1 MLDALVL
8 FVAFPAIQ
16 RGFGTVSGAQLSWV
30 LNAYTIVYGAL
41 LAPMGRLADLVGR
54 KRVFLAGATVF
65 TLASVLCGLA
75 ISPAWLIAM
84 RVVQAVGGAM
94 LTPTSLAL
102 TLAAFRQDQRAI
114 AVTLWGAVGALAVVA
129 GPPLGAVVVQT
140 LGWPGIFFLNLPIG
154 LVAVLLGRASIPES
168 RDEASGTLPDA
179 LGIILLIAA
188 AALLAFGIVESN
200 VWGWTNRYVFGA
212 LLLGLLTL
220 GAFIVR
226 SARTPSPA
234 LDLTLFRE
242 RNFRLANGAM
252 FLFSVAFTAMFF
264 GSILFLTRM
273 WGYTLVQA
281 GLAVMPGPL
290 MVVVF
295 APLTGRIAAARG
307 HRVLLAPGGLFYV
320 AGVLV
325 LTLSSTATPQFVAVW
340 LPAMILL
347 GIGVALVLPI
357 LSSAAVQLLPPPTL
371 AVGSGVSQAI
381 RQFGT
386 VLGVALTFA
395 LLGPSPGDVELFK
408 NIFVLMIVGG
418 RLQRLCQHPLVAEQR
433 LGLADEQVAQVVIDP
448 AARQILDLLAKR
460 PQLRRPAR
468 WRHCRGPGSAPRS
481 QWAAH

>member
-1 MLDALVL
+1 
-8 FVAFPAIQ
+8 
-16 RGFGTVSGAQLSWV
+16 
-30 LNAYTIVYGAL
+30 
-41 LAPMGRLADLVGR
+41 
-54 KRVFLAGATVF
+54 
-65 TLASVLCGLA
+65 
-75 ISPAWLIAM
+75 
-84 RVVQAVGGAM
+84 
-94 LTPTSLAL
+94 
-102 TLAAFRQDQRAI
+102 
-114 AVTLWGAVGALAVVA
+114 
-129 GPPLGAVVVQT
+129 
-140 LGWPGIFFLNLPIG
+140 
-154 LVAVLLGRASIPES
+154 
-168 RDEASGTLPDA
+168 
-179 LGIILLIAA
+179 
-188 AALLAFGIVESN
+188 

-320 AGVLV
+320 AGALV
-325 LTLSSTATPQFVAVW
+325 LTLSSMATPQFVAVW

-347 GIGVALVLPI
+347 GIGVTLVLPI
-357 LSSAAVQLLPPPTL
+357 LSSAAVQLLPPRTL

-381 RQFGT
+381 RQFGA
-386 VLGVALTFA
+386 VLGAALTFA

-408 NIFVLMIVGG
+408 NIFVLMTDLSFLAPGRKGLLPHTQRNEVFKMRGG
-418 RLQRLCQHPLVAEQR
+418 GITAAELPRAHRTTGDPQYAGQPCCVRPMLV
-433 LGLADEQVAQVVIDP
+433 
-448 AARQILDLLAKR
+448 
-460 PQLRRPAR
+460 
-468 WRHCRGPGSAPRS
+468 RS
-481 QWAAH
+481 VNINWPKA